1 MRLRDGVVSYDLDGE
16 RFTVS
21 ATGAFGGMLRSNATA
36 AFIVEQ
42 LATETTEEA
51 IVSAMAERYDAP
63 RERIAADVHKVIAQL
78 RELNV
83 LEED

>member
-1 MRLRDGVVSYDLDGE
+1 MRLKDGVVSYDLDGD

-42 LATETTEEA
+42 LADETSEDA

-63 RERIAADVHKVIAQL
+63 RERIAADVHAVIAQL
-78 RELNV
+78 RELNA

>member
-1 MRLRDGVVSYDLDGE
+1 MRLKDGVVSYDLDGE

-21 ATGAFGGMLRSNATA
+21 ATGVFGGMLRSNATA

-42 LATETTEEA
+42 LATETTEDA

-78 RELNV
+78 RELNA
-83 LEED
+83 LEEA

>member
-1 MRLRDGVVSYDLDGE
+1 MRLKDGVVSYDLDGE

-21 ATGAFGGMLRSNATA
+21 ASGAFGGMIRSNATA

-63 RERIAADVHKVIAQL
+63 RERIAADVHAVLAQL
-78 RELNV
+78 REMNALA
-83 LEED
+83 ED